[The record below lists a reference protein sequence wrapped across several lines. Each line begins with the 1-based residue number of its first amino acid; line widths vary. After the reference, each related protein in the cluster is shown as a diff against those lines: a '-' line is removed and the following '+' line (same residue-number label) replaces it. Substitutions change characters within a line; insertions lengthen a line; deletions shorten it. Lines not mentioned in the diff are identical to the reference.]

1 MTEPTDRERM
11 RAGIRALL
19 ASRNV
24 VPTGAERAAEPLP
37 NPTLSGR
44 RLALSVRCPFPS
56 CHAEPGRGC
65 QLAKGR
71 PMTGL
76 HDGRMKLAVARQA
89 AARPAAAPT
98 REGEPR

>member
-1 MTEPTDRERM
+1 MTGNEDRER
-11 RAGIRALL
+11 IRAIL
-19 ASRNV
+19 AARTV
-24 VPTGAERAAEPLP
+24 VPTGAGKAPTAEPLP
-37 NPTLSGR
+37 DPTLSGR

-98 REGEPR
+98 REGEPK